1 MMTARLLAT
10 GCYTD
15 PGRGRGQGVQLL
27 RLTPDGEAEVLTTA
41 SCQDPSFVL
50 WSRSG
55 DLLYVVQETAPTRVL
70 ALRVEP
76 AADGADPGEDTTLR
90 PVAEVALTGS
100 GGCHVAYG
108 AHPSTL
114 VVAEYGSG
122 HVETVRLDEA
132 GLPVE
137 VVDVEDHGAFA
148 EGLVPHP
155 HQSQVLPGTDLIA
168 VTDLGLDR
176 VLLYRQDVN
185 GHLATAG
192 EFPFPRG
199 SGPRHLAADHESSE
213 AYVAC
218 ELSGQLAAIRRSPQE
233 AATAPEWTVT
243 SRVDASRHGGEDNAP
258 SHIALTPDEQ
268 FVLIADRGPDTLA
281 VFSRDHRIPELVAE
295 HRVGAHPRHFTQCD
309 DLVLVAAQEADRIDV
324 LRREGSTLSVAAP
337 PIASASVACVAIR
350 P

>member
-1 MMTARLLAT
+1 M
-10 GCYTD
+10 
-15 PGRGRGQGVQLL
+15 QLL

-70 ALRVEP
+70 ALRVED
-76 AADGADPGEDTTLR
+76 AADGTDAGTGGGPTLR
-90 PVAEVALTGS
+90 PVAEVALSGS
-100 GGCHVAYG
+100 GGCHVAHG
-108 AHPSTL
+108 ADPSTL

-218 ELSGQLAAIRRSPQE
+218 ELSGHLASITRNAGDPASDPGWSV
-233 AATAPEWTVT
+233 AG
-243 SRVDASRHGGEDNAP
+243 RVDASGRGGEGNAP
-258 SHIALTPDEQ
+258 SHIELTPDEH

-281 VFSRDHRIPELVAE
+281 VFSRDHRVPQWVAE
-295 HRVGAHPRHFTQCD
+295 HRVGAHPRHFTQVD
-309 DLVLVAAQEADRIDV
+309 DLILVAAQEDDRIDV
-324 LRREGSTLSVAAP
+324 LRREGGTVSVAAS
-337 PIASASVACVAIR
+337 PIACPSVSCLAIR